1 MHAKEEIHIA
11 LFFFYPYSVNDRYIS
26 YFYILGEM
34 IIRSLLYLLI
44 IINCVVAD
52 VEQFSTLFS
61 SNINVSTSC
70 QAAIHKLSMLA
81 VSEPQLIADY
91 WDSWGK
97 PSHGILKGH
106 TAFLGY
112 YDECINLKNT
122 AVGDT
127 KFCIY
132 AVKMNVN
139 HLHTP
144 SSQQDE
150 VCLTSDCST
159 VKNTTNS
166 VDIKIGVCYPSAC
179 SPNEFG
185 IILSQMDISSVNTI
199 ISNPFSNET
208 NTVSIELSN
217 VDDSATFCPQTDVEY
232 DTGTVA
238 VTVICGVLVGLVV
251 MGTLADMICLSEKD
265 TETVQVSSK
274 DSTKKLDE
282 HSPTSGHGGTKHQQ
296 PTVKSFLLSFSLY
309 NTVPT
314 LLSTK
319 QSPAAVRG
327 IAGIKIYSNFLIII
341 LHVLFFFLHYQPL
354 ASQNSLQYIFQAFPR
369 FILQPVFNVSLTVD
383 TFFLLSATLSAYLT
397 LRDIEKYKRFRFA
410 HFYLNRYFRLSIL
423 CYFYTLI
430 AMKLFVHLG
439 DGPVWYQPDYNACS
453 ENWWY
458 NILYLSHTIL
468 GVDICVAMTWHV
480 SVDMVLYIFSPIF
493 ILPLYYAP
501 YIGLFIVFITM
512 IGATAY
518 VGIISAS
525 RGFVGAVILSP
536 TDEQFG
542 TLYSRPFFRINPY
555 LVGILLGYILYRNYN
570 NRQKSVHLG
579 KWLKLM
585 MWSIALFLYSASVFG
600 IYGDLSG
607 IHRFNDFENVSYL
620 MFSGLALSIAISI
633 VIYLCNTGHGGVMN
647 SFLSWPGWEP
657 LVKLSY
663 SVFLVHLMVL
673 YFVFGTLQS
682 SLILTDTVM
691 VVLVVAVLVICY
703 GVSAVV
709 AVFVEIP
716 IANVVSLCFKLAGM
730 EARDK

>member
-1 MHAKEEIHIA
+1 M
-11 LFFFYPYSVNDRYIS
+11 
-26 YFYILGEM
+26 M
-34 IIRSLLYLLI
+34 IRSLFYLLV
-44 IINCVVAD
+44 IINYVVAD
-52 VEQFSTLFS
+52 LEQFSTLFS

-81 VSEPQLIADY
+81 VNEPQLMANY

-97 PSHGILKGH
+97 PNHGILKGH

-122 AVGDT
+122 AIGDT
-127 KFCIY
+127 KFCTY
-132 AVKMNVN
+132 AMKMDVH
-139 HLHTP
+139 HLFVP
-144 SSQQDE
+144 ASQQDK
-150 VCLTSDCST
+150 VCLSSDCPT
-159 VKNTTNS
+159 GKNTTNS
-166 VDIKIGVCYPSAC
+166 IDIKIGVCYPSAC
-179 SPNEFG
+179 SANEFG
-185 IILSQMDISSVNTI
+185 ITLSHMNISSVNTI
-199 ISNPFSNET
+199 TSNPFSYET
-208 NTVSIELSN
+208 NTVSIKLSS
-217 VDDSATFCPQTDVEY
+217 VDDSATFCAQTDVEY

-238 VTVICGVLVGLVV
+238 AIAICGSLIGLVV
-251 MGTLADMICLSEKD
+251 VGTLTDISFDKENNNV
-265 TETVQVSSK
+265 EPVQK
-274 DSTKKLDE
+274 TTKKSDE
-282 HSPTSGHGGTKHQQ
+282 HSQISDHDRPKCQQ
-296 PTVKSFLLSFSLY
+296 PTMRSFLLAFSLY
-309 NTVPT
+309 KTVPT
-314 LLSTK
+314 LMSTK
-319 QSPAAVRG
+319 QSPRAVRG
-327 IAGIKIYSNFLIII
+327 IAGMKIFSNFLIIT
-341 LHVLFFFLHYQPL
+341 LHVMFFFLHYQPL
-354 ASQNSLQYIFQAFPR
+354 ASQNSLQYISQSFPR
-369 FILQPVFNVSLTVD
+369 LLLQPVFNVSLTVD
-383 TFFLLSATLSAYLT
+383 TFFLLSATLSSYLT
-397 LRDIEKYKRFRFA
+397 LRDINKHKKFRFV

-423 CYFYTLI
+423 CYFYTLF

-480 SVDMVLYIFSPIF
+480 SVDMMLYIFSPIF

-501 YIGLFIVFITM
+501 YMGLISVAVTM

-518 VGIISAS
+518 IGIISAS

-555 LVGILLGYILYRNYN
+555 LVGIVLGYILYRKYN
-570 NRQKSVHLG
+570 IGQKSVHHSN
-579 KWLKLM
+579 WFKLM
-585 MWSIALFLYSASVFG
+585 MWSVAAFLYSTSIFG

-607 IHRFNDFENVSYL
+607 TRPFNDIENVCYL
-620 MFSGLALSIAISI
+620 MFSGLALSVALSI
-633 VIYLCNTGHGGVMN
+633 VIYLCNTGHGGVVN

-657 LVKLSY
+657 MVKLSY
-663 SVFLVHLMVL
+663 SVFLAHFMVL

-682 SLILTDTVM
+682 SLILTDTVI

-716 IANVVSLCFKLAGM
+716 IANVVSLCFRLAGM